1 MNKPTVPSPAPIVE
15 EEAESGLSPEVIFS
29 ILRRFWFLI
38 FLAALAG
45 GAGAYYFAGKQNYV
59 YQKSASLIMRDEKSN
74 SDISSAK
81 IMSELG
87 IESGSTNIA
96 NETIILRSTAVMTR
110 VVEDLKLNTAYWQKQ
125 DLREIELYKESPILV
140 VFEKIDAQRSCR
152 LSVTPKDEKSFSIS
166 FENSSGESISQD
178 GTYGALVQ
186 LPFATVSVHPTS
198 HMKPEWNGRAII
210 VQHAP
215 ALATAHQLMANLT
228 VKRPDEKDS
237 SLLEVDLKTH
247 NPEKAEDALNKL
259 IDVYNRMSIDEKKQA
274 ALKTQKFIEERRLEL
289 ERNLTGTDKKLSEI
303 KEESDVLTD
312 METVITADM
321 GTVQALNEDIFN
333 LETQIKLANAL
344 SEELV
349 KAGKANGLL
358 SVDTGLSDGAISRQ
372 IETYNEAY
380 LEYSKISK
388 SAGKTHPQVVAL
400 RERMNSTL
408 VAANKALANYNSNLK
423 LKLKELTNKRASLEQ
438 RVTKTSTKRQEM
450 SPLMRE
456 HKVQEE
462 LYLMLL
468 SKEQENAI
476 ALSAIEASARVLESA
491 HGSNAPISPN
501 TVQYLAAGTA
511 GGAALC
517 FFALLGIGM
526 MNNKVKSKFDLA
538 GITRQP
544 IVAELPLMSKKEA
557 KINKLFIKDDHSVI
571 AECFHILRN
580 NAANI
585 LPKDEKQ
592 GHIFMMTSTVPGE
605 GKTFTTTNLAAAFAK
620 AGRKVL
626 LVDGDLR
633 KASQTRALGMR
644 GRRGLTSLLL
654 NQEANP
660 GALLHK
666 IDVGNNCSIDF
677 IGTGPTVPNPVTL
690 LSLPKMADLLNSA
703 KKFYD
708 AIIIDTPPYGIL
720 ADTSIWAALSDVC
733 LYLIRSEMID
743 KRHIKQIQKLSD
755 EGKLPNLSF
764 VINGVDFKSASYYH
778 YGYSYGY
785 YRYTYGAYKKGPDKE
800 QELPTPTTD
809 KAK

>member
-1 MNKPTVPSPAPIVE
+1 
-15 EEAESGLSPEVIFS
+15 
-29 ILRRFWFLI
+29 
-38 FLAALAG
+38 
-45 GAGAYYFAGKQNYV
+45 
-59 YQKSASLIMRDEKSN
+59 
-74 SDISSAK
+74 
-81 IMSELG
+81 
-87 IESGSTNIA
+87 
-96 NETIILRSTAVMTR
+96 
-110 VVEDLKLNTAYWQKQ
+110 
-125 DLREIELYKESPILV
+125 
-140 VFEKIDAQRSCR
+140 
-152 LSVTPKDEKSFSIS
+152 
-166 FENSSGESISQD
+166 
-178 GTYGALVQ
+178 
-186 LPFATVSVHPTS
+186 
-198 HMKPEWNGRAII
+198 
-210 VQHAP
+210 
-215 ALATAHQLMANLT
+215 
-228 VKRPDEKDS
+228 
-237 SLLEVDLKTH
+237 
-247 NPEKAEDALNKL
+247 
-259 IDVYNRMSIDEKKQA
+259 
-274 ALKTQKFIEERRLEL
+274 
-289 ERNLTGTDKKLSEI
+289 
-303 KEESDVLTD
+303 

-321 GTVQALNEDIFN
+321 GTVQALNGEIFN

-349 KAGKANGLL
+349 KAGKADGLL
-358 SVDTGLSDGAISRQ
+358 SVDTGLSDGAISTQ
-372 IETYNEAY
+372 IEIYNEAY
-380 LEYSKISK
+380 LEYRKIAA
-388 SAGKTHPQVVAL
+388 SAGKKNPIVVGL

-408 VAANKALANYNSNLK
+408 AAANKALSNYNSNLN
-423 LKLKELTNKRASLEQ
+423 LKLKELINKRASLEK

-491 HGSNAPISPN
+491 HGSNAPVSPN
-501 TVQYLAAGTA
+501 TVQYLAAGTV

-517 FFALLGIGM
+517 FIALLGISM

-557 KINKLFIKDDHSVI
+557 KANKVFIKDDHSVI

-580 NAANI
+580 NVANI
-585 LPKDEKQ
+585 LPKEDKC

-605 GKTFTTTNLAAAFAK
+605 GKTFTTTNLAVAFAK

-654 NQEANP
+654 NQEADP
-660 GALLHK
+660 AGLLHQ

-690 LSLPKMADLLNSA
+690 LSLPKMAELLNTA

-720 ADTSIWAALSDVC
+720 ADTSIWAGLSDVC

-785 YRYTYGAYKKGPDKE
+785 YRYTYGAYKDSTQHDSKE
-800 QELPTPTTD
+800 P
-809 KAK
+809 AANS

>member
-1 MNKPTVPSPAPIVE
+1 MSKPAAPAPAPLVE
-15 EEAESGLSPEVIFS
+15 EESESGLSPEVIFS

-38 FLAALAG
+38 LLAALAG

-87 IESGSTNIA
+87 IESGSTSIA
-96 NETIILRSTAVMTR
+96 NETIILRSTAVMKS
-110 VVEDLKLNTAYWQKQ
+110 VVEDLKLNTTYWQKQ
-125 DLREIELYKESPILV
+125 DLREIELYKETPILV
-140 VFEKIDAQRSCR
+140 VFEKIDPQRSCR
-152 LSVTPKDEKSFSIS
+152 LTVTPKNEKNFSVS
-166 FENSSGESISQD
+166 YVNSSEEVISQD
-178 GTYGALVQ
+178 GAYGEPVQ
-186 LPFATVSVHPTS
+186 LPFATVSVHPTA
-198 HMKPEWNGRAII
+198 HMMPEWNGRSII
-210 VQHAP
+210 VNHTP
-215 ALATAHQLMANLT
+215 VLAMTHQLMSNLT
-228 VKRPDEKDS
+228 VNRADEKDS
-237 SLLEVDLKTH
+237 SLLEVNLTAH
-247 NPEKAEDALNKL
+247 NPKKAEDALNML
-259 IDVYNRMSIDEKKQA
+259 IDVYNRMSVDEKKQA
-274 ALKTQKFIEERRLEL
+274 ALKTQKFIEERRIEL
-289 ERNLTGTDKKLSEI
+289 ERNLTGTDKKLTEI
-303 KEESDVLTD
+303 KEESDVVTD
-312 METVITADM
+312 METVISADM
-321 GTVQALNEDIFN
+321 GTVQALNEEIFN

-349 KAGKANGLL
+349 KAGKADGLL
-358 SVDTGLSDGAISRQ
+358 SVDTGLSDGAISTQ
-372 IETYNEAY
+372 IEIYNEAY
-380 LEYSKISK
+380 LEYRKIAA
-388 SAGKTHPQVVAL
+388 SAGKKNPIVVGL
-400 RERMNSTL
+400 RERMDSTL
-408 VAANKALANYNSNLK
+408 AAANKALANYNSNLN
-423 LKLKELTNKRASLEQ
+423 LKLKELINKRASLEK

-491 HGSNAPISPN
+491 HGSDAPISPN

-517 FFALLGIGM
+517 FIALLGISM

-557 KINKLFIKDDHSVI
+557 KANKVFIKDDHSVI

-580 NAANI
+580 NSASI
-585 LPKDEKQ
+585 LPKEDKC

-654 NQEANP
+654 NQEADP
-660 GALLHK
+660 AGLLHK
-666 IDVGNNCSIDF
+666 IDVGNNCTIDF

-690 LSLPKMADLLNSA
+690 LSLPKMGELLNTA

-720 ADTSIWAALSDVC
+720 ADTSIWAGLSDVC

-785 YRYTYGAYKKGPDKE
+785 YRYTYGAYKDSTQKDSKE
-800 QELPTPTTD
+800 P
-809 KAK
+809 AA